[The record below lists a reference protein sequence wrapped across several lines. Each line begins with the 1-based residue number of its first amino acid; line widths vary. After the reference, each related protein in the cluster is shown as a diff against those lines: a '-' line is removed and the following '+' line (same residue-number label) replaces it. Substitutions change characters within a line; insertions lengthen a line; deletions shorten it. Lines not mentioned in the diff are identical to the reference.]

1 MNIAE
6 YIEPVS
12 SLLTYGSARNIKD
25 WSVYLELGLTEEH
38 IPELIKMVGDEQL
51 NQAGGEKNETW
62 AAPIHAWRTL
72 GVLQAAEAVPTMID
86 QLYQVDEYDNDWVA
100 EDMPLA
106 FAMIGEPAIQE
117 LAQYAG
123 NTSRTLFARAAAA
136 SSLSHIG
143 RAHPETRALCIAG
156 IEKALAKYSQND
168 PDLNG
173 SLVARLLDFKATEAH
188 STIQKAYQ
196 DNYVDP
202 MICGD
207 LEHVEVLL
215 GLREKSSTEH
225 SNMQGIDT
233 VPGYKKGKKKIGRN
247 EPCPCGSR
255 KKYKKCCL
263 NK

>member
-1 MNIAE
+1 MN
-6 YIEPVS
+6 YTKPVS
-12 SLLTYGSARNIKD
+12 SLLTYGSARNIND

-38 IPELIKMVGDEQL
+38 IPELIRMVGDEQL
-51 NQAGGEKNETW
+51 NQADGDNSEFW
-62 AAPIHAWRTL
+62 APIHAWRTL
-72 GVLQAAEAVPTMID
+72 GVLRAAEAVPAMID
-86 QLYQVDEYDNDWVA
+86 QLYQVDEYHNDWVA
-100 EDMPLA
+100 EDMPRA
-106 FAMIGEPAIQE
+106 FAMIGEPAIQA

-123 NTSRTLFARAAAA
+123 NTSRTLYARAAAA

-143 RAHPETRALCIAG
+143 KKHPETRNLCITG

-173 SLVARLLDFKATEAH
+173 SLVARLLDLKATEAH

-196 DNYVDP
+196 DDYVDP

-215 GLREKSSTEH
+215 GLREKQATEH
-225 SNMQGIDT
+225 SDMQDT
-233 VPGYKKGKKKIGRN
+233 SPGYRKGKQKIGRN
-247 EPCPCGSR
+247 EHCPCGSG

-263 NK
+263 NR